1 MGQKVNAKGFRLLKK
16 KSWSN
21 PSYISLFNYNLV
33 MNQDLN
39 IRKFI
44 NGFLVY
50 LDIFHNF
57 IHISRIKGVINILIT
72 VYNKDF

>member
-1 MGQKVNAKGFRLLKK
+1 
-16 KSWSN
+16 
-21 PSYISLFNYNLV
+21 

-44 NGFLVY
+44 NGFLSY